1 MVQFIEKHRRLLQA
15 YCLIARILG
24 WFLILGGVF
33 WLFAIVK
40 DFQSNV
46 ENIQVEADFWAY
58 IVVPN
63 FVAYL
68 ASSFVYD
75 FVIPGILAFA
85 IAGLLDYLLRP
96 KARPPLILGMMDKLC
111 YIYALILILKACI
124 GYLWLVKFVKFLAI
138 SEMSES
144 ARILL
149 VQPLLGPT
157 LAKVLLL
164 IGVGMILHRLLPVI
178 EESKTL
184 V

>member
-1 MVQFIEKHRRLLQA
+1 MVQFVEKYRRLLQA

-33 WLFAIVK
+33 WFFAVVGRVWVITVEEQQQI
-40 DFQSNV
+40 DFLLY
-46 ENIQVEADFWAY
+46 IAY
-58 IVVPN
+58 
-63 FVAYL
+63 
-68 ASSFVYD
+68 SFVYD
-75 FVIPGILAFA
+75 FVIPGFLAFA
-85 IAGLLDYLLRP
+85 IGGLLDYLLRP
-96 KARPPLILGMMDKLC
+96 KAKPPLILGMTDKLC
-111 YIYALILILKACI
+111 YIYAFFLILKFFGAI
-124 GYLWLVKFVKFLAI
+124 KAFGASLWCVNFKLLAI
-138 SEMSES
+138 PEMSES

>member
-24 WFLILGGVF
+24 WLLILGGIF

-40 DFQSNV
+40 IAVQ
-46 ENIQVEADFWAY
+46 QADWPY
-58 IVVPN
+58 SSVSGETIIE
-63 FVAYL
+63 L
-68 ASSFVYD
+68 ADYFALSFVYD
-75 FVIPGILAFA
+75 FFIPGILAFA

-96 KARPPLILGMMDKLC
+96 KDKPPLILGMMDKLC
-111 YIYALILILKACI
+111 YLYAAFVIYKALGL
-124 GYLWLVKFVKFLAI
+124 YFFWLHWKFYEITASSK
-138 SEMSES
+138 S
-144 ARILL
+144 AYILL

>member
-15 YCLIARILG
+15 YCLMARIIG
-24 WFLILGGVF
+24 WLLILGGFF
-33 WLFAIVK
+33 WFIAIVK

-46 ENIQVEADFWAY
+46 ENVKKVEANFLVY
-58 IVVPN
+58 ITSFGP
-63 FVAYL
+63 YL

-75 FVIPGILAFA
+75 FFIPGILAFA

-96 KARPPLILGMMDKLC
+96 KTKPPLILGMMDKLC
-111 YIYALILILKACI
+111 YIYAVLLIYKAFVR
-124 GYLWLVKFVKFLAI
+124 YRLVEFNFLAI
-138 SEMSES
+138 AEISES
-144 ARILL
+144 AKILL
-149 VQPLLGPT
+149 LQPLLGPT

>member
-33 WLFAIVK
+33 WVALVRRNMVGSLEEQQP
-40 DFQSNV
+40 DFLL
-46 ENIQVEADFWAY
+46 Y
-58 IVVPN
+58 IV
-63 FVAYL
+63 
-68 ASSFVYD
+68 SSFVYD
-75 FVIPGILAFA
+75 FGIPGILAFA

-96 KARPPLILGMMDKLC
+96 KARPPLILGMIDKLC
-111 YIYALILILKACI
+111 YIYAIFLVLRAFALN
-124 GYLWLVKFVKFLAI
+124 YWLVHVKFPEI
-138 SEMSES
+138 VGSSES

>member
-24 WFLILGGVF
+24 WFLVLGGVF
-33 WLFAIVK
+33 WFFAIARL
-40 DFQSNV
+40 NLV
-46 ENIQVEADFWAY
+46 EVPKTDEQLIDLFLY
-58 IVVPN
+58 ILN
-63 FVAYL
+63 SL
-68 ASSFVYD
+68 AYD
-75 FVIPGILAFA
+75 FVIPGFLAFA
-85 IAGLLDYLLRP
+85 VAGLLDYLLRP
-96 KARPPLILGMMDKLC
+96 EAKPRLILRMTDKLC
-111 YIYALILILKACI
+111 YIYAIFLTWRFYVTVLTFGDDTWFINLK
-124 GYLWLVKFVKFLAI
+124 LLTV

-149 VQPLLGPT
+149 VQPLLVPT
-157 LAKVLLL
+157 VAKVLLL

>member
-24 WFLILGGVF
+24 WLLILGGIF

-46 ENIQVEADFWAY
+46 KNIQVEADFWGHIAS
-58 IVVPN
+58 
-63 FVAYL
+63 FGAYL
-68 ASSFVYD
+68 ASSFIYD
-75 FVIPGILAFA
+75 FFIPGILAFA

-111 YIYALILILKACI
+111 YIYAIILILKAC
-124 GYLWLVKFVKFLAI
+124 GSYNWLVKFLGI
-138 SEMSES
+138 SELGMSES

-164 IGVGMILHRLLPVI
+164 VGVGMILHRLLPVI
-178 EESKTL
+178 EEWKTL

>member
-24 WFLILGGVF
+24 WLLILGGIF
-33 WLFAIVK
+33 WLIAIVK

-46 ENIQVEADFWAY
+46 ENIQVKADFWN
-58 IVVPN
+58 IVLPC
-63 FVAYL
+63 FGAYL

-75 FVIPGILAFA
+75 FFTPGILAFA

-96 KARPPLILGMMDKLC
+96 KTRPPLILGMMDKLC
-111 YIYALILILKACI
+111 YLYVVILILKACI
-124 GYLWLVKFVKFLAI
+124 GYQWLVRFLVTP
-138 SEMSES
+138 EMSES
-144 ARILL
+144 TRILL

-157 LAKVLLL
+157 VAKVLLL

>member
-33 WLFAIVK
+33 WFFAIVK
-40 DFQSNV
+40 GNIV
-46 ENIQVEADFWAY
+46 E
-58 IVVPN
+58 VPKTDEQLIDL
-63 FVAYL
+63 FLYMVYSL
-68 ASSFVYD
+68 VYD
-75 FVIPGILAFA
+75 FVIPGFLAFA

-96 KARPPLILGMMDKLC
+96 EAKPRLILRWIDKLC
-111 YIYALILILKACI
+111 YIYAFFVIYKA
-124 GYLWLVKFVKFLAI
+124 GSFNFWLYAKFPEITA
-138 SEMSES
+138 SSES
-144 ARILL
+144 ARTLL

-164 IGVGMILHRLLPVI
+164 IGVGMIMHRLLPII

>member
-24 WFLILGGVF
+24 WLLILGGVF
-33 WLFAIVK
+33 WVFAIVK
-40 DFQSNV
+40 IV
-46 ENIQVEADFWAY
+46 EKQADRPYSSVSDETIIELALYF
-58 IVVPN
+58 
-63 FVAYL
+63 

-75 FVIPGILAFA
+75 FVIPGFLAFA

-96 KARPPLILGMMDKLC
+96 EAKPRLILRMTDKLC
-111 YIYALILILKACI
+111 YIYAVFVIYKAI
-124 GYLWLVKFVKFLAI
+124 ISFNFWLHAKFPEITA
-138 SEMSES
+138 SSES
-144 ARILL
+144 AYILL
-149 VQPLLGPT
+149 VQPLLVPT

-164 IGVGMILHRLLPVI
+164 IGVGMILHRLLPII

>member
-33 WLFAIVK
+33 WFFAIAKLNLVDVPK
-40 DFQSNV
+40 TDEQLIDLFL
-46 ENIQVEADFWAY
+46 Y
-58 IVVPN
+58 IV
-63 FVAYL
+63 YSL
-68 ASSFVYD
+68 VYD
-75 FVIPGILAFA
+75 FVIPGFLAFA

-96 KARPPLILGMMDKLC
+96 EAKPRLILRWTDKLC
-111 YIYALILILKACI
+111 YIYAIFLVLRAFALN
-124 GYLWLVKFVKFLAI
+124 YWLVHVKFPEI
-138 SEMSES
+138 VGSSET

-149 VQPLLGPT
+149 MQPLLGPT
-157 LAKVLLL
+157 VAKVLLL
-164 IGVGMILHRLLPVI
+164 IGIGMIMHRLLPVI

>member
-24 WFLILGGVF
+24 WLLILGGVLWF
-33 WLFAIVK
+33 FVLEKTLGNIMGTMGGQQQIDIVLYCAHSFA
-40 DFQSNV
+40 
-46 ENIQVEADFWAY
+46 
-58 IVVPN
+58 
-63 FVAYL
+63 
-68 ASSFVYD
+68 YD
-75 FVIPGILAFA
+75 FFIPGFLAFA
-85 IAGLLDYLLRP
+85 IGGLLDYLLRP
-96 KARPPLILGMMDKLC
+96 KARPPLILRITDKLC
-111 YIYALILILKACI
+111 YFYAVFLII
-124 GYLWLVKFVKFLAI
+124 KFSVAI
-138 SEMSES
+138 MDLSAGFWFVNFTLFSPPAMSET

-178 EESKTL
+178 EEWKTL

>member
-1 MVQFIEKHRRLLQA
+1 MVQFVEKHRRLLQA

-33 WLFAIVK
+33 WFFAVVQGNIVEVPGI
-40 DFQSNV
+40 DEQY
-46 ENIQVEADFWAY
+46 IDLLLYIAY
-58 IVVPN
+58 
-63 FVAYL
+63 
-68 ASSFVYD
+68 SFAYD
-75 FVIPGILAFA
+75 FVIPGFLAFA

-96 KARPPLILGMMDKLC
+96 KTRPPLILGMMDKLC
-111 YIYALILILKACI
+111 YFYAFFLTMKFFVAIKAFGGDI
-124 GYLWLVKFVKFLAI
+124 WFVNFKFLTV

-144 ARILL
+144 ARIVL